1 MLKFVLLILVLQSS
15 IFSQSKKVVL
25 GEEEIRKSPYTK
37 FENRNEKFASPER
50 KAYEAEVGKGLHTE
64 VSQTDKPV
72 TYKGFTIQRFSPSEE
87 NKYGGDILT
96 INKNAEY
103 GHINSIKR
111 ILNSYIQNSFEYSEK
126 NAEKLV
132 MQVLYYNAQNRNKLE
147 NIKKRYTNQLV
158 SSLDKNKVGIGK
170 KFSDWPGNTQI
181 VIPIKSGNS
190 GDKLIVEIPNDSKKT
205 TKDSKIAKDELNP
218 KKDASKEIA
227 KTTSDSNPKTP
238 KDAPAK
244 NTNQAKEISKDSTKT
259 AKDSKTIEKENIKT
273 TKEKLVEKVSPK
285 NAKEESKEAK
295 DSVSSNEDTSIKNTP
310 PPNKDNKKDSKEAKT
325 LEEAKNSKDS
335 KTADEGKATKEA
347 NAKDSSKEAKTID
360 EAKNSKDS
368 KTADEGKA
376 TKEANAKDS
385 SKEAKTIEEAK
396 NSKDSKTADEGK
408 SSKEASTKDSSK
420 EAKTA
425 EKTSDKV
432 KDIKIATKEVS
443 KTSSNPSKIVVNTTN
458 QKTETNAK
466 TVSKT
471 EPPAKLPST
480 KDEIKKMAQELK
492 DLKAKEKDR
501 VENSDNVVGE
511 KIVFLKVKEFL
522 AEGHY
527 VSEMWA
533 VDTENDDELFASP
546 FKKVC
551 GKEFK
556 ELQTG
561 VVVMCFTENNNSRD
575 THHLALLN
583 KEDLKLIKI
592 TKEVIFWRSFL
603 KEHNGKIYA
612 VEEKENKFYLSQFS
626 ADLVLEKRSDE
637 PINPDCEIAFKKN
650 KIYMTIKSKDGSDV
664 NIKVLDRDTLKLRK
678 QKTDK

>member
-1 MLKFVLLILVLQSS
+1 MFKISILVLVLQSYL
-15 IFSQSKKVVL
+15 FSQSKKVVL

-37 FENRNEKFASPER
+37 FENRNEKFASAER
-50 KAYEAEVGKGLHTE
+50 KAYEAEVGKGLHLE

-72 TYKGFTIQRFSPSEE
+72 IYKGFTIQRFLPSED

-132 MQVLYYNAQNRNKLE
+132 MQVLFYNAQNRNKLE
-147 NIKKRYTNQLV
+147 NIKKRYTNHLV
-158 SSLDKNKVGIGK
+158 SSLDKNKVGISK

-181 VIPIKSGNS
+181 VIPIKSGNHS
-190 GDKLIVEIPNDSKKT
+190 DKLIIEVPNDSKKIS
-205 TKDSKIAKDELNP
+205 KEVKIAKEELNP
-218 KKDASKEIA
+218 KKDFSKE
-227 KTTSDSNPKTP
+227 TSK
-238 KDAPAK
+238 
-244 NTNQAKEISKDSTKT
+244 STKT
-259 AKDSKTIEKENIKT
+259 ETNTKIGKDTNTSKETKDLTKTEQVSKEANQSKEPNKDISKTAKNYKTTEKENIKT
-273 TKEKLVEKVSPK
+273 TKEKLLEKINTK
-285 NAKEESKEAK
+285 TAKDESKEI
-295 DSVSSNEDTSIKNTP
+295 SNTKTIEDNSIKNTP
-310 PPNKDNKKDSKEAKT
+310 PPNKDSVKDAKDIAKDTTSKELADSSKTVEEVKSSKEIIPNDSKNAKDSKVAEDSKNSKEAKT
-325 LEEAKNSKDS
+325 SEN
-335 KTADEGKATKEA
+335 
-347 NAKDSSKEAKTID
+347 N
-360 EAKNSKDS
+360 
-368 KTADEGKA
+368 
-376 TKEANAKDS
+376 
-385 SKEAKTIEEAK
+385 
-396 NSKDSKTADEGK
+396 
-408 SSKEASTKDSSK
+408 
-420 EAKTA
+420 
-425 EKTSDKV
+425 SDKV
-432 KDIKIATKEVS
+432 KDTKDTSKTVESKTVTEINKTNESKTVS
-443 KTSSNPSKIVVNTTN
+443 KDVAKSISSNPSKSITIAKTTEK
-458 QKTETNAK
+458 KTENN
-466 TVSKT
+466 SKT
-471 EPPAKLPST
+471 IVKNEPPAKLPST

-501 VENSDNVVGE
+501 VENSENVVGE

-556 ELQTG
+556 ELESG
-561 VVVMCFTENNNSRD
+561 VVVMCFTENNNSKD

-612 VEEKENKFYLSQFS
+612 VEEKDNKFYLSQFS
-626 ADLVLEKRSDE
+626 ANLVLEKRSDE

-650 KIYMTIKSKDGSDV
+650 KIYMTIKSKDGIEV